1 MIRDLLKKSMIW
13 WLFFFMQNFN
23 WISGMSLYSTFSQVV
38 KTVRQRVTHI
48 VFLKFNKVKKTTNE
62 LRFKK
67 IFISLEIK
75 FIFKS
80 YKQVQKLFIHAWYK
94 NGPGSWDL
102 KRQTLNSGWMVYMFN
117 NLLKQGPWVYAF
129 GFRLNIFFLR

>member
-1 MIRDLLKKSMIW
+1 
-13 WLFFFMQNFN
+13 MQNFN
-23 WISGMSLYSTFSQVV
+23 WISLYSTFSQVG

-80 YKQVQKLFIHAWYK
+80 YKQVQKLFIHRHDTK
-94 NGPGSWDL
+94 MDL
-102 KRQTLNSGWMVYMFN
+102 DRET
-117 NLLKQGPWVYAF
+117 
-129 GFRLNIFFLR
+129 